1 MKAALGRVI
10 TKLVIKSG
18 VTEEDFRCSYSCH
31 ARNVYGTANT
41 TLHIE
46 GRSDNVFACSSREL
60 LVTIMESEFA
70 VNAYEPILKPLPP
83 GG

>member
-18 VTEEDFRCSYSCH
+18 VKEEDFRCSYSCH
-31 ARNVYGTANT
+31 ARNVYGTAST

-46 GRSDNVFACSSREL
+46 GSDNVFACFTCEL
-60 LVTIMESEFA
+60 SDHNGV
-70 VNAYEPILKPLPP
+70 
-83 GG
+83 

>member
-46 GRSDNVFACSSREL
+46 GSYNSF
-60 LVTIMESEFA
+60 
-70 VNAYEPILKPLPP
+70 
-83 GG
+83 